1 MEGMMKR
8 WLYLLILVFLMMAS
22 VHAQTDTCP
31 VEVATALNVA
41 STSCQELGRNQVCYG
56 HKKADVELHDSSV
69 QFSEAGDII
78 PVDKLVSLRTYPLS
92 DKTDDWGV
100 ALFRIQ
106 ANLPDTLPGQNVTLV
121 VFGEA
126 EISQMPDAPA
136 DYSAPM
142 QAFQIQTGI
151 GDEACRHVPVGG
163 VLVQTPRDQKVNLLV
178 NGFELQVGSTAV
190 LSSVVP
196 TGLTVT
202 TLDGDVGVTNQ
213 GVKRD
218 VPAGFSLN
226 VKPSAGIAPLEAPI
240 PAPEV
245 QVLLDSLL
253 PDAVPQVGEPQGEIT
268 GLLNCASRGGVDAA
282 AGSTLNL
289 RGGWAD
295 NTLASVIRFAATTP
309 PTLEYDGTSIPYTYR
324 TGPSSTT
331 APGGGNFQMNWFW
344 VVADVTAGTHHA
356 VWHVGGETVDC
367 EIRVS

>member
-1 MEGMMKR
+1 MKR
-8 WLYLLILVFLMMAS
+8 WLYPLILVFLTMGS
-22 VHAQTDTCP
+22 VYAQTDTCP
-31 VEVATALNVA
+31 AEVENALKVA
-41 STSCQELGRNQVCYG
+41 SVSCEALGRNQVCYG
-56 HKKADVELHDSSV
+56 HRRADVELHDSSV

-78 PVDKLVSLRTYPLS
+78 PVDNLVSLRTYPLS
-92 DKTDDWGV
+92 SKTDDWGV
-100 ALFRIQ
+100 ALFRVQ

-126 EISQMPDAPA
+126 EISQQPDAPA
-136 DYSAPM
+136 DYSSPM
-142 QAFQIQTGI
+142 QAFQVKTGI

-178 NGFELQVGSTAV
+178 NGFELQVGSTTVFTAGD
-190 LSSVVP
+190 P
-196 TGLTVT
+196 TVLTVT
-202 TLDGDVGVTNQ
+202 TLEGDVGVTNQ

-253 PDAVPQVGEPQGEIT
+253 PDAVPQVGQPQGEIT

-309 PTLEYDGTSIPYTYR
+309 PTLDYDGLEIPYSYR

-331 APGGGNFQMNWFW
+331 VPGGRGFRMDWFW

-356 VWHVGGETVDC
+356 IWHVGGDTVDC